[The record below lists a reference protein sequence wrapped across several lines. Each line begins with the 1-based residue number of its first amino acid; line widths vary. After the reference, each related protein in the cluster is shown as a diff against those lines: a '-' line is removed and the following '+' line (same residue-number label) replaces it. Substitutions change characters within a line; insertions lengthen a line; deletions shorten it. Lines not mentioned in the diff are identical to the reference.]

1 MAGDEPH
8 ILLLALNCHLSSRGG
23 RTSVS
28 VGLYPARSRLK
39 RNMGQSAEASV
50 DVEVGVAGP
59 AVGSAGVGSDNVGAS
74 AGVAGKGDSGV
85 VVE

>member
-1 MAGDEPH
+1 
-8 ILLLALNCHLSSRGG
+8 
-23 RTSVS
+23 
-28 VGLYPARSRLK
+28 
-39 RNMGQSAEASV
+39 MGQSAEASV